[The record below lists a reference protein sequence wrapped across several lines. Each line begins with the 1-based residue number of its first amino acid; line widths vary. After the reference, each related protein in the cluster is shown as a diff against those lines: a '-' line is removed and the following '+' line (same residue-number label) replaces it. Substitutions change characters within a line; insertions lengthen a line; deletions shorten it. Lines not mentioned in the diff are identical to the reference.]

1 MTENIIIDV
10 AFRNICFL
18 RFLNKSKMNLI
29 MIQHTH
35 KESELKSEFIKK
47 NEEFLVAYQND
58 ENLAGNDKTSVISK
72 KKETILNW
80 AFSKKFIKTKYI
92 SEQDI
97 HNFVDNIIIPELI
110 ENLNDKDN
118 RNILIFELLYEQV
131 MNNLS
136 FSLKSLILLKNI
148 FNKEKI
154 EEMDKYTKLLNT
166 NDKELEEFK
175 EEKKN

>member
-47 NEEFLVAYQND
+47 NEEYLVAYQND

-110 ENLNDKDN
+110 ENLKDKDN
-118 RNILIFELLYEQV
+118 RNILIFELLYEQI

-136 FSLKSLILLKNI
+136 FSLKSYRHSNGVCSAVRIGLAY
-148 FNKEKI
+148 FS
-154 EEMDKYTKLLNT
+154 
-166 NDKELEEFK
+166 
-175 EEKKN
+175 